1 MTQETRVYLI
11 FLENDLSG
19 VEVGDWNELTDEQ
32 WINLSEEQGTVL
44 SLQGFQRA
52 FNKEEIPYDTYIR
65 FITITL
71 N

>member
-1 MTQETRVYLI
+1 MTKETRVYLI

-44 SLQGFQRA
+44 SLEGFQRA
-52 FNKEEIPYDTYIR
+52 FNKEEVPYDTYIR
-65 FITITL
+65 FITISL
-71 N
+71 D

>member
-1 MTQETRVYLI
+1 MTKETRVYLI

-65 FITITL
+65 FITIAL
-71 N
+71 D

>member
-1 MTQETRVYLI
+1 MTKETRVYLI